1 LDRSNFDIFN
11 QIALHLLVRLFE
23 SFPNYLAVDARALGF
38 DAIKM
43 KDDEDFDEA
52 WELLAISKNS
62 VSWLQS
68 EGFIEVEGRVV
79 DDQINVRLTL
89 KGLTLVGYAPPTVQD
104 SRFENIAD
112 EAKAALVEG
121 SRSAASD
128 VVKGLFL
135 RAISYIPGAFS

>member
-1 LDRSNFDIFN
+1 MDRSNFDIFN
-11 QIALHLLVRLFE
+11 QITLHLLVRLFE
-23 SFPNYLAVDARALGF
+23 SFPNYIAVDARALGF

-121 SRSAASD
+121 SRSAASG

-135 RAISYIPGAFS
+135 RAISYIPDAFS

>member
-1 LDRSNFDIFN
+1 MDRSNFDIFN
-11 QIALHLLVRLFE
+11 QITLHLLVRLFE

-128 VVKGLFL
+128 VVKGLLL

>member
-1 LDRSNFDIFN
+1 MDRTNFDIFN
-11 QIALHLLVRLFE
+11 QITLHLLVRLFE

-62 VSWLQS
+62 VSWLQL
-68 EGFIEVEGRVV
+68 EGFIEVEGRTV

-89 KGLTLVGYAPPTVQD
+89 KGLTLVGYAPPTVQG
-104 SRFENIAD
+104 SRFNNIAD

-135 RAISYIPGAFS
+135 SAIRHIPDAFS